1 MEDDCHG
8 QYYHQ
13 YGRYPYVTVPHHR
26 AAYVIPRR
34 HYDEEYSDYYR
45 DYKTQS
51 RDYDRRLKTY
61 QQAIYYIRVLAYIQ
75 IFIAGVLLVSDVSRI
90 VLLWTFV
97 QSVGTIIEMI
107 CQLSFPLFTLILG
120 FLSLTSAL
128 SPSSVLS
135 KSVVILLLATVVP
148 NFVFPKQAA
157 FITSAV
163 DAVEVARASDRTYLK
178 QVTADMSMGMIRSET
193 HHKLLRLLSSMGS
206 RWPLGIQDL
215 SSLPADFL
223 LLLQYLLV
231 SYAMFSFLQL
241 VIQVATIYFL
251 VRLLTVQ

>member
-1 MEDDCHG
+1 MTDLTFGLDSAPLPLFEELAPWSFELPEPMEDDCHG

-13 YGRYPYVTVPHHR
+13 YGRYPYVTMPHHR

-97 QSVGTIIEMI
+97 QSVGTIIEMVGEPP
-107 CQLSFPLFTLILG
+107 CKDPLTPDSSTLSDLP
-120 FLSLTSAL
+120 
-128 SPSSVLS
+128 V
-135 KSVVILLLATVVP
+135 
-148 NFVFPKQAA
+148 VFP
-157 FITSAV
+157 AV
-163 DAVEVARASDRTYLK
+163 HFDT
-178 QVTADMSMGMIRSET
+178 G
-193 HHKLLRLLSSMGS
+193 
-206 RWPLGIQDL
+206 
-215 SSLPADFL
+215 
-223 LLLQYLLV
+223 
-231 SYAMFSFLQL
+231 FSFSDERTFA
-241 VIQVATIYFL
+241 V
-251 VRLLTVQ
+251 

>member
-1 MEDDCHG
+1 MQQSFLDSAPLPLFEELAPWSFELPEPMEDDCHG

-13 YGRYPYVTVPHHR
+13 YGRYPYVTMPHHR

-97 QSVGTIIEMI
+97 QSVGTIIEMFI
-107 CQLSFPLFTLILG
+107 KSIMKECLLIH
-120 FLSLTSAL
+120 
-128 SPSSVLS
+128 SSNTPEV
-135 KSVVILLLATVVP
+135 
-148 NFVFPKQAA
+148 KQKRTAA
-157 FITSAV
+157 
-163 DAVEVARASDRTYLK
+163 
-178 QVTADMSMGMIRSET
+178 
-193 HHKLLRLLSSMGS
+193 
-206 RWPLGIQDL
+206 
-215 SSLPADFL
+215 
-223 LLLQYLLV
+223 
-231 SYAMFSFLQL
+231 
-241 VIQVATIYFL
+241 
-251 VRLLTVQ
+251 